1 MYDAH
6 GHQCGNNNE
15 IICYELLVAETVNL
29 LSYCYMIYP
38 LVSWRHLICNEFIM
52 VNLCILWSPSDCGR
66 TLILS
71 FFGQKIRFCMH
82 VADKSPLKRKSSRAY
97 LDFKRE
103 NGIVKNTLKYMYSRL
118 VLRVD
123 ESHSTLALNTGAT
136 NHFGSTKRKRRTRPK
151 KNFLNDG
158 QKFQLDYST
167 RFCIGNMK
175 RDIASLNISS
185 V

>member
-1 MYDAH
+1 M
-6 GHQCGNNNE
+6 
-15 IICYELLVAETVNL
+15 AETVNL

-103 NGIVKNTLKYMYSRL
+103 NGTNCKEYIRVYVFETRITSWWKPLYVGTEYGGHESFRINEEKKKNT
-118 VLRVD
+118 
-123 ESHSTLALNTGAT
+123 
-136 NHFGSTKRKRRTRPK
+136 TKKELLKRRTKVSTGLFDSLLYWEYETWHRQFK
-151 KNFLNDG
+151 H
-158 QKFQLDYST
+158 QL
-167 RFCIGNMK
+167 CIRYAMTSK
-175 RDIASLNISS
+175 YIY
-185 V
+185 VH